1 MKPPS
6 SVGLISAFLTVCAVS
21 LFLTTT
27 CVYGETVKVR
37 RLEAQ
42 DCSAEAGRVRNMR
55 RLRRGTETELSRTRS
70 QISRLISRLKMA
82 ETKMSALRHRM
93 SRAEQSYISCASEM
107 MGVGKKRQPPPDKPL
122 NDGVYHEVFDDGVV
136 LPWYH
141 R

>member
-6 SVGLISAFLTVCAVS
+6 SLGSTSVLLTVCALS
-21 LFLTTT
+21 MFLTAT
-27 CVYGETVKVR
+27 CAFGETIKAR
-37 RLEAQ
+37 RLEVQ

-70 QISRLISRLKMA
+70 QITRLISRLKMA
-82 ETKMSALRHRM
+82 ETKMAALRQRM
-93 SRAEQSYISCASEM
+93 TRAEHSYISCASEM
-107 MGVGKKRQPPPDKPL
+107 MGVGKRRQPPPDKPL

-136 LPWYH
+136 IPWYH

>member
-1 MKPPS
+1 MTEWRP
-6 SVGLISAFLTVCAVS
+6 LHFLQAK
-21 LFLTTT
+21 
-27 CVYGETVKVR
+27 TVKGR